1 MFESLAL
8 EDPRNTRRRWTT
20 AASLALEAVALGVLV
35 LAPLGYTEAIS
46 LKVGEPLVAPSGMR
60 SITRLAD
67 KRPPNEPNA
76 PPPLIREGRLTYGGA
91 IPKTRGTIIDQ
102 SSDLI
107 GIEDPDAVLNGVGPY
122 VSNNSI
128 NNLIK
133 SPASA
138 SRVELAVKAPTVIRR
153 SHLDPGMLIKQVQP
167 TYPRPAVAARIEG
180 TVLLAAVVDM
190 QGRITQLHALSGH
203 PLLVPAAIEAVKQ
216 WRYRPYILNGNPVE
230 VETQVSVI
238 FTLQQ

>member
-1 MFESLAL
+1 
-8 EDPRNTRRRWTT
+8 
-20 AASLALEAVALGVLV
+20 
-35 LAPLGYTEAIS
+35 
-46 LKVGEPLVAPSGMR
+46 
-60 SITRLAD
+60 
-67 KRPPNEPNA
+67 
-76 PPPLIREGRLTYGGA
+76 
-91 IPKTRGTIIDQ
+91 
-102 SSDLI
+102 
-107 GIEDPDAVLNGVGPY
+107 
-122 VSNNSI
+122 
-128 NNLIK
+128 
-133 SPASA
+133 
-138 SRVELAVKAPTVIRR
+138 
-153 SHLDPGMLIKQVQP
+153 MLIKQVQP